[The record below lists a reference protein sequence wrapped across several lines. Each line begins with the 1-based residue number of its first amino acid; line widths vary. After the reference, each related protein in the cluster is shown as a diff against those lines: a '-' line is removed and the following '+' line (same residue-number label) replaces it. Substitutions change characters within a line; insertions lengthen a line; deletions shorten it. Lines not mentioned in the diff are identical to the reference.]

1 MLAAARVAVGANS
14 VYRTTIPNENKGR
27 KISRCRLTRDDAY
40 SENGREPLVCAD
52 ERTHLWRVYLSLR
65 APDVSLRQPRGEGGS
80 YKVGPWHRDNIGCKS
95 RARGTGC
102 SPSYVMTEAERAFYD
117 NRRRD
122 GAARMN
128 AACLAPCRSRDL
140 YDKCTTRARLA
151 ISAEETHR
159 PVSLFERY
167 STLYSSERRKL
178 NLRARLM
185 PGSDWYLSVRCDNN
199 IIMRTIV

>member
-1 MLAAARVAVGANS
+1 MQRAQVISESPAGAADAGCCEGGGGRELGVP
-14 VYRTTIPNENKGR
+14 TIPNENKRR

-65 APDVSLRQPRGEGGS
+65 APDVSLRQPRGSEGGS

-95 RARGTGC
+95 RARGVWGTGC

-128 AACLAPCRSRDL
+128 AACLASLVDREIS
-140 YDKCTTRARLA
+140 TISAQRARA
-151 ISAEETHR
+151 IS
-159 PVSLFERY
+159 
-167 STLYSSERRKL
+167 
-178 NLRARLM
+178 
-185 PGSDWYLSVRCDNN
+185 D
-199 IIMRTIV
+199 